1 MAVENCTQSIG
12 STRVWVARILGLW
25 KGWWDVALC
34 LAEEVWVTSVAWWTA
49 ADRVVILNV
58 AVGIDAA

>member
-1 MAVENCTQSIG
+1 MAVENCAQSIG
-12 STRVWVARILGLW
+12 ATRVWVARIL
-25 KGWWDVALC
+25 GWWDVALC
-34 LAEEVWVTSVAWWTA
+34 LAEEVWVTSVARWTA